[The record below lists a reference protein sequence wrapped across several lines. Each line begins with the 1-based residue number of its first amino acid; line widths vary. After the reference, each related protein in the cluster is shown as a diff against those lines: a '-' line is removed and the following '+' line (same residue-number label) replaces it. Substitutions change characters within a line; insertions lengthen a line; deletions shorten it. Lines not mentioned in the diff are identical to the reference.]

1 MDDIIVIDSDD
12 DDLDRKPAAK
22 KSGDDTAASKRSTK
36 NVGVE
41 CISLVDDEDKK
52 ISANDIAILESK
64 NTSTDDEFIS
74 LLDSGEGKKKSAM
87 ATNSDDPCVSL
98 LDSSDE
104 ENFDNSGSYG
114 MLSPK
119 SRKRRRAEEA
129 DRKLAQQ
136 LQAQED
142 KAGTKANSRKEKKA
156 MAKSTDGKSVL
167 AVQQIIALVKT
178 AKDKYI
184 DNNVGLHQHIHSNN
198 MNPAYMRGAAASAAA
213 IGGSSSQETI
223 EAVTID
229 DMVFFCKN
237 MLEKQTEMIEN
248 SVSGFIGVLCSFL
261 LAISVAYIT
270 LTRLS
275 SSTLFCLLRYRISL
289 Y

>member
-1 MDDIIVIDSDD
+1 MDDVIVIDSDDD

-22 KSGDDTAASKRSTK
+22 KLGDDTVSKKRSS
-36 NVGVE
+36 NLDVE

-52 ISANDIAILESK
+52 ISANDINIPKSNE
-64 NTSTDDEFIS
+64 DGCIS
-74 LLDSGEGKKKSAM
+74 LLDSGEGKKKSAT
-87 ATNSDDPCVSL
+87 ANCDDPCVSL

-114 MLSPK
+114 ISPK

-184 DNNVGLHQHIHSNN
+184 DNNVGLHQHIHANN
-198 MNPAYMRGAAASAAA
+198 MNPAYMRGAAATSATAA
-213 IGGSSSQETI
+213 VGGNSAQETI

-237 MLEKQTEMIEN
+237 MLDKQTEMIEN
-248 SVSGFIGVLCSFL
+248 DVSGFIGMYIALFRS
-261 LAISVAYIT
+261 IAYI
-270 LTRLS
+270 
-275 SSTLFCLLRYRISL
+275 
-289 Y
+289 

>member
-1 MDDIIVIDSDD
+1 MDDDIIVIDSD

-22 KSGDDTAASKRSTK
+22 KSGDDSASKKRSAR

-52 ISANDIAILESK
+52 MSADDINIPKSNE
-64 NTSTDDEFIS
+64 DGCIS
-74 LLDSGEGKKKSAM
+74 LLDSGEGKKKSAT
-87 ATNSDDPCVSL
+87 ANSDDPCVSL

-178 AKDKYI
+178 AKEKYI
-184 DNNVGLHQHIHSNN
+184 DNNVGLHQHINANN
-198 MNPAYMRGAAASAAA
+198 ITPAYMRGATASAATA
-213 IGGSSSQETI
+213 AVGGSSSTQETV

-237 MLEKQTEMIEN
+237 MLDKQTEMIEN
-248 SVSGFIGVLCSFL
+248 GVSGFIGMYMVLL
-261 LAISVAYIT
+261 LI
-270 LTRLS
+270 
-275 SSTLFCLLRYRISL
+275 CLYR
-289 Y
+289 

>member
-1 MDDIIVIDSDD
+1 MPTMDDVIVIDSDD

-22 KSGDDTAASKRSTK
+22 KSGDDSAAGR
-36 NVGVE
+36 NLGVE
-41 CISLVDDEDKK
+41 CVSLVDDEDKK
-52 ISANDIAILESK
+52 ISADIPKSNE
-64 NTSTDDEFIS
+64 DDFIS
-74 LLDSGEGKKKSAM
+74 LLDSGEGKKKSAS
-87 ATNSDDPCVSL
+87 ANSDDPCVSL

-119 SRKRRRAEEA
+119 SRKRSRAEEA

-178 AKDKYI
+178 AKEKYI
-184 DNNVGLHQHIHSNN
+184 DNNVGLHQHIHANN
-198 MNPAYMRGAAASAAA
+198 MNPAYMRGAATSAAA
-213 IGGSSSQETI
+213 AVGGNSTQETI

-237 MLEKQTEMIEN
+237 MLDKQTEMIEN
-248 SVSGFIGVLCSFL
+248 DVSGFIGCIYCALFDLFVLLCH
-261 LAISVAYIT
+261 
-270 LTRLS
+270 LTYFIMS
-275 SSTLFCLLRYRISL
+275 C
-289 Y
+289 

>member
-22 KSGDDTAASKRSTK
+22 KSGDDSTSKKISAR
-36 NVGVE
+36 NLGGVE

-52 ISANDIAILESK
+52 ISADDIDVPKSNE
-64 NTSTDDEFIS
+64 DEFIS
-74 LLDSGEGKKKSAM
+74 LLDSGEGNLPKSNEDEFISLLDSGEGMKKSAM

-184 DNNVGLHQHIHSNN
+184 DNNVGLHQHIHANN
-198 MNPAYMRGAAASAAA
+198 MNPAYMRAAASAATA
-213 IGGSSSQETI
+213 GGGAGSSTQETI

-237 MLEKQTEMIEN
+237 MLDKQTEMIEN
-248 SVSGFIGVLCSFL
+248 DVSGYIGKYICSF
-261 LAISVAYIT
+261 
-270 LTRLS
+270 
-275 SSTLFCLLRYRISL
+275 
-289 Y
+289 

>member
-1 MDDIIVIDSDD
+1 MPTMDDVIVIDSDD

-22 KSGDDTAASKRSTK
+22 KSGNDTAASKRSTK

-52 ISANDIAILESK
+52 IS
-64 NTSTDDEFIS
+64 
-74 LLDSGEGKKKSAM
+74 

-184 DNNVGLHQHIHSNN
+184 DNNVGLHQHIHANN
-198 MNPAYMRGAAASAAA
+198 MNPAYMRGSAATSA
-213 IGGSSSQETI
+213 TAAVGGNSTQETI

-237 MLEKQTEMIEN
+237 MLDKQTEMIEN
-248 SVSGFIGVLCSFL
+248 DVSGFIGVYGALFYL
-261 LAISVAYIT
+261 FVSVAYI
-270 LTRLS
+270 L
-275 SSTLFCLLRYRISL
+275 
-289 Y
+289 

>member
-1 MDDIIVIDSDD
+1 MPTMDDVIVIDSDD

-22 KSGDDTAASKRSTK
+22 KSGDDNTASKKRSAK

-52 ISANDIAILESK
+52 ISADDIDILESK
-64 NTSTDDEFIS
+64 NTSTDDACIS
-74 LLDSGEGKKKSAM
+74 LLDSGEGKKKSSA
-87 ATNSDDPCVSL
+87 ANSDDPCVSL

-178 AKDKYI
+178 AKEKYV
-184 DNNVGLHQHIHSNN
+184 DNNVGLHNN
-198 MNPAYMRGAAASAAA
+198 MNPAYMRGAATSAASGA
-213 IGGSSSQETI
+213 GGSSAQETI

-248 SVSGFIGVLCSFL
+248 SVSGFIGESFL
-261 LAISVAYIT
+261 FVLSVA
-270 LTRLS
+270 
-275 SSTLFCLLRYRISL
+275 
-289 Y
+289 

>member
-1 MDDIIVIDSDD
+1 MESIIKIVGDNVPTMDDVIVIDSDD

-22 KSGDDTAASKRSTK
+22 KSGDDSVSKKRSATR
-36 NVGVE
+36 NHGVE

-52 ISANDIAILESK
+52 ISSANDIDILESK
-64 NTSTDDEFIS
+64 NTSTDDACIS
-74 LLDSGEGKKKSAM
+74 LLDSGEGKKKSAT
-87 ATNSDDPCVSL
+87 ANSDDPCVSL

-178 AKDKYI
+178 AKEKYI
-184 DNNVGLHQHIHSNN
+184 DNNVGLHQHIHANN
-198 MNPAYMRGAAASAAA
+198 MNPAYMRGAAATSATTAV
-213 IGGSSSQETI
+213 GGRNSTQETI

-248 SVSGFIGVLCSFL
+248 GVSGFIGMYMVLL
-261 LAISVAYIT
+261 LI
-270 LTRLS
+270 
-275 SSTLFCLLRYRISL
+275 CLYR
-289 Y
+289 

>member
-1 MDDIIVIDSDD
+1 MPTMDDIIVIDSDD

-22 KSGDDTAASKRSTK
+22 KSGDDTTASKKRSSR
-36 NVGVE
+36 NLDVE

-52 ISANDIAILESK
+52 ISADDIVLESK
-64 NTSTDDEFIS
+64 NASIDDACIS
-74 LLDSGEGKKKSAM
+74 LLDSGEGKKKSA
-87 ATNSDDPCVSL
+87 AANSDDPCVSL

-104 ENFDNSGSYG
+104 ENINNLSSYGG

-119 SRKRRRAEEA
+119 SRKRRKAEEA

-156 MAKSTDGKSVL
+156 MAKSTDGKAVL
-167 AVQQIIALVKT
+167 AVQQIIALVKM
-178 AKDKYI
+178 AKEKYI
-184 DNNVGLHQHIHSNN
+184 DNNVGLNQHIHAN
-198 MNPAYMRGAAASAAA
+198 MNPAYMRGAATSAAA
-213 IGGSSSQETI
+213 AAGGSSTQETI

-248 SVSGFIGVLCSFL
+248 SVSGFIGMYIELSLFCLYRYVCVLL
-261 LAISVAYIT
+261 T
-270 LTRLS
+270 LTQLS
-275 SSTLFCLLRYRISL
+275 SST
-289 Y
+289 